1 MAEIVGFEP
10 TDHFNMIDGLANR
23 CLKPLSHISIFGAGG
38 QFSLS
43 LTHGTSVYLGRF
55 PRITGGSGG
64 IRTHGTLRYDGF
76 QDRCLKPLSH
86 TSILKHTSLFLV
98 AAAEQHRNVLQ
109 YGS

>member
-1 MAEIVGFEP
+1 MVLGEGFEP

-55 PRITGGSGG
+55 PRITGGSGE
-64 IRTHGTLRYDGF
+64 IRTHGPFLVVCF
-76 QDRCLKPLSH
+76 QDRCNKPDSATLP
-86 TSILKHTSLFLV
+86 
-98 AAAEQHRNVLQ
+98 
-109 YGS
+109 Y

>member
-86 TSILKHTSLFLV
+86 TSRNKKPELV
-98 AAAEQHRNVLQ
+98 RFGFCIETIRLH
-109 YGS
+109 